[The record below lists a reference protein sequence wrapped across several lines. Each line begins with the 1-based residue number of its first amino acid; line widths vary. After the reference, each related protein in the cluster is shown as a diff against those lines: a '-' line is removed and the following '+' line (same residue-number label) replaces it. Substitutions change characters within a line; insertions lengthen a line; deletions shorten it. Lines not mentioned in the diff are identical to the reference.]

1 MKRKGIKMEVR
12 QEQTVLSKELYDRF
26 MNVDP
31 ATMGHHIGGGFMR
44 PEMKP
49 LNKTVKMIGPAYTVR
64 MEGRDA
70 APLHYAFTKAPR
82 GSVIVIDR
90 CKDHTYAPI
99 GEVVALYAMCQ
110 GFAGIVIDGVVTDSR
125 AIEAM
130 DFPLFCTG
138 VSVVTTAI
146 LGISGKVDIPISC
159 SGAVVNPGDLVFGD
173 ADGVIVLPP
182 NGYEEALAK
191 AEKGIAR
198 ESGIKEDYLKGKA
211 SHVNIERLYGGDV
224 LSLINRL
231 KEN

>member
-1 MKRKGIKMEVR
+1 MEPR
-12 QEQTVLSKELYDRF
+12 QKQTVLSQELYDRF
-26 MNVDP
+26 MSVDP
-31 ATMGHHIGGGFMR
+31 ATVGHHIGGGFMR

-49 LNKTVKMIGPAYTVR
+49 LNKNVKMAGPAYTVR

-70 APLHYAFTKAPR
+70 APLHYAFTKAPA

-90 CKDHTYAPI
+90 CGDHTYAPI

-110 GFAGIVIDGVVTDSR
+110 GFAGIVIDGVVTDSK

-146 LGISGKVDIPISC
+146 LGISGKVDIPVSC
-159 SGAVVNPGDLVFGD
+159 SQTVVHPGDIVFGD

-182 NGYEEALAK
+182 DGYEEALTK
-191 AEKGIAR
+191 AERGIAR
-198 ESGIKEDYLKGKA
+198 EAGIKADYLRGGK
-211 SHVNIERLYGGDV
+211 SHVNIERLYDGDV

-231 KEN
+231 KE